1 VTALDRLRER
11 RARHRQ
17 RSLLVRVATVVAG
30 FGALAGGAVLLVFPG
45 PGIPVLVVGLGLL
58 ALEFTWAERSLGL
71 ALRHAERVTP
81 AKRSHRL
88 AMGVA
93 AVGALAAS
101 LTVALA
107 LGLPGL

>member
-1 VTALDRLRER
+1 MTALDRLRER

-17 RSLLVRVATVVAG
+17 RSLVVRAATVVAG
-30 FGALAGGAVLLVFPG
+30 FCALAGGALLLVLPG
-45 PGIPVLVVGLGLL
+45 PGVPLLVVGLGLL
-58 ALEFTWAERSLGL
+58 ALEFRWAERPLAA

-81 AKRSHRL
+81 AKRSHRV

-101 LTVALA
+101 LAVALVV
-107 LGLPGL
+107 GLPGV